1 MSIVHTNRFPYRVA
15 VTPHGLR
22 PSQGNKLCIEGKL
35 NPLGAVD
42 GTRRATMPINDLI
55 DRLIEEHRGD
65 VHGALQALLLL
76 NERLEAELQYFYE
89 QSNIDPP
96 HRGTLH

>member
-1 MSIVHTNRFPYRVA
+1 
-15 VTPHGLR
+15 
-22 PSQGNKLCIEGKL
+22 
-35 NPLGAVD
+35 
-42 GTRRATMPINDLI
+42 MPINDLI

-65 VHGALQALLLL
+65 VLGALQVLLLL

-89 QSNIDPP
+89 QSDIAPP

>member
-1 MSIVHTNRFPYRVA
+1 MSRAHTNIPHRVA
-15 VTPHGLR
+15 A
-22 PSQGNKLCIEGKL
+22 SKLAKPTQWEPK
-35 NPLGAVD
+35 
-42 GTRRATMPINDLI
+42 MPINDLI
-55 DRLIEEHRGD
+55 DRLIEECRGD
-65 VHGALQALLLL
+65 IHGALKALLLI

>member
-1 MSIVHTNRFPYRVA
+1 
-15 VTPHGLR
+15 
-22 PSQGNKLCIEGKL
+22 
-35 NPLGAVD
+35 
-42 GTRRATMPINDLI
+42 MPINDLI
-55 DRLIEEHRGD
+55 DRLIEECRGD
-65 VHGALQALLLL
+65 IHGALKALLLI